1 MKSLIMSINSGE
13 KMNKQDVKRVEFLI
27 STLFIIMNLQM
38 IIRYQKEA

>member
-13 KMNKQDVKRVEFLI
+13 KMNKQDIKRVEI
-27 STLFIIMNLQM
+27 KTSTLFIIMNLQM